1 MKLINKI
8 FFVEKITAINL
19 TKIIH
24 RVIISIDLRVFHT
37 IVIIVVLIVINLA
50 SRSLIAFSSFLYLT
64 NSREKIVS

>member
-8 FFVEKITAINL
+8 LFTEKITAINL

-24 RVIISIDLRVFHT
+24 RVIISISLRVPHT
-37 IVIIVVLIVINLA
+37 IIIIVALIVINPA
-50 SRSLIAFSSFLYLT
+50 SRPHIILPPSYLI

>member
-1 MKLINKI
+1 MRFINKT
-8 FFVEKITAINL
+8 FFAEKITTINL

-37 IVIIVVLIVINLA
+37 ILIIVAFIAINLT
-50 SRSLIAFSSFLYLT
+50 SRSLSAPSSFFYPI